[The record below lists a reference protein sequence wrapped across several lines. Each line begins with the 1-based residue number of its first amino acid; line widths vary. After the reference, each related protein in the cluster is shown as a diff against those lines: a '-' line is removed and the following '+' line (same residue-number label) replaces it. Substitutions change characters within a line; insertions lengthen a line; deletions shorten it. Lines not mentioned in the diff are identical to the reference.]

1 MTTTTDSYKTAAS
14 QAREVTDRSVEA
26 WKRSAKTVVDQATA
40 ATKLPSVDIVQPI
53 ERYFEY
59 LQKSVD
65 LNREL
70 ATKWAELVTNLTGV
84 VRDQAERVS
93 SIVVEQTDAVAG
105 VVVDQAEKAEQFASE
120 QADQADRISQDI
132 VEQAEKAE
140 QELADQVEKAEQERI
155 EKEQARQAEQEQAEK
170 EQARQARAAERAEA
184 KAKAEKAREPY
195 ENLTKAELADQLAE
209 RGLPKSGN
217 VEELIER
224 LVSADSE

>member
-1 MTTTTDSYKTAAS
+1 MTTTADTYKTAAS

-40 ATKLPSVDIVQPI
+40 VTKLPTVDIVQPI

-59 LQKSVD
+59 VQKSVD
-65 LNREL
+65 LNRDL

-93 SIVVEQTDAVAG
+93 GIVVEQADAVAG
-105 VVVDQAEKAEQFASE
+105 VVVDQAEKAEQFVSE
-120 QADQADRISQDI
+120 QAEQADRISQDI

-140 QELADQVEKAEQERI
+140 QELADQVE
-155 EKEQARQAEQEQAEK
+155 QAEK

-184 KAKAEKAREPY
+184 KAKAAKAREPY

-217 VEELIER
+217 VDELIER

>member
-1 MTTTTDSYKTAAS
+1 MTTTADTYKTAAS

-40 ATKLPSVDIVQPI
+40 VTKLPTVDIVQPI

-59 LQKSVD
+59 VQKSVD
-65 LNREL
+65 LNRDL

-93 SIVVEQTDAVAG
+93 SVVVEQADAVAG
-105 VVVDQAEKAEQFASE
+105 VVVEQAEKAEHFVSE

-140 QELADQVEKAEQERI
+140 QELADQVE
-155 EKEQARQAEQEQAEK
+155 QAEK

-184 KAKAEKAREPY
+184 KAAHAKAREPY

-217 VEELIER
+217 VDELVER

>member
-1 MTTTTDSYKTAAS
+1 MTSTTESYTAVAS
-14 QAREVTDRSVEA
+14 QAREATEKSVEA
-26 WKRSAKTVVDQATA
+26 WKNGAKTFTEQANVVA
-40 ATKLPSVDIVQPI
+40 KLPSIDLVQPV

-59 LQKSVD
+59 VQRSVD
-65 LNREL
+65 LNRDL

-93 SIVVEQTDAVAG
+93 SVVVEQADAVAG
-105 VVVDQAEKAEQFASE
+105 VVVEQAEKAEHFVSE

-140 QELADQVEKAEQERI
+140 QELADQVE
-155 EKEQARQAEQEQAEK
+155 QAEK

-184 KAKAEKAREPY
+184 KAAHAKAREPY
-195 ENLTKAELADQLAE
+195 ENLTKAELADLLAE

-217 VEELIER
+217 VDELVER

>member
-1 MTTTTDSYKTAAS
+1 MTTTADTYKTAAS

-40 ATKLPSVDIVQPI
+40 VTKLPTVDIVQPI

-59 LQKSVD
+59 VQKSVD
-65 LNREL
+65 LNRDL
-70 ATKWAELVTNLTGV
+70 ATKWAELVTNLSGV

-93 SIVVEQTDAVAG
+93 SVVVEQTDAVAG
-105 VVVDQAEKAEQFASE
+105 VVVEQAEKAEQFVSE
-120 QADQADRISQDI
+120 QAEQADRISQDI

-140 QELADQVEKAEQERI
+140 QELADQVE
-155 EKEQARQAEQEQAEK
+155 QAQK

-184 KAKAEKAREPY
+184 KAAHAKAREPY
-195 ENLTKAELADQLAE
+195 ENLTKAELADLLAE

-217 VEELIER
+217 VDELVER